1 MKELLKL
8 KKYVKR
14 YRWAILGGLL
24 ALIAIDLLQL
34 AIPRILKLVVDH
46 LAAGNATAA
55 HLARYGLWLVGIA
68 LAIGF
73 GRFFWRFLII
83 GSARR
88 VERELRADLYRHLTT
103 LDIAYFDETKTGDLM
118 AHATNDINAV
128 RMSLGFGL
136 VIITDIVIL
145 GLTSLFML
153 FGISPRLTLIV
164 LIPLP
169 ALSALIALFGQMIR
183 KKFEVVQKSF
193 ADLTELVRENISGIR
208 VVKLY
213 VQEGAENDRF
223 GVSSRD
229 YLKKNMG
236 LVRIWG
242 SFFPM
247 IMVIATL
254 SQGIC
259 FWSGGRMV
267 VFGAISIGDYVAFSA
282 YLGILIWPMIAIGQ
296 AINVFQRG
304 AASQGRINRILETRP
319 QITDAP
325 ATAGASAFAEINR
338 GVEFKN
344 ITCYHQGKTVPALAD
359 VSFKLESRQMLG
371 VTGAIGSGKSTLVNV
386 LLRLYETQQGEIQID
401 GRNVREYSLGALR
414 SNAAYVPQDSFLF
427 SDTLAENIS
436 FGRPGMINDQDALER
451 VCRLASVHDEIMAF
465 PRRYQ
470 TIVGERGVTLSGGQ
484 KQRVALARALLLEKP
499 ILILD
504 DSLSAV
510 DADTERR
517 ILSNIR
523 SELDCRTAIVISHRI
538 FAIQDADLIIVLDQ
552 GRIVE
557 RGRHESL
564 LAKKGKYHEMFTL
577 QQLEQQIAKT

>member
-8 KKYVKR
+8 KKYVNHHK
-14 YRWAILGGLL
+14 WAILGGLL
-24 ALIAIDLLQL
+24 ALVAIDLLQL
-34 AIPRILKLVVDH
+34 AVPRILKLVVDH
-46 LAAGNATAA
+46 LAAGDATASQ
-55 HLARYGLWLVGIA
+55 LARYGLLVVGIA
-68 LAIGF
+68 LAIGG
-73 GRFFWRFLII
+73 GRFFWRYLII

-88 VERELRADLYRHLTT
+88 IERELRAALYRHLTT
-103 LDIAYFDETKTGDLM
+103 LDTAYFDETKTGDLM

-153 FGISPRLTLIV
+153 FGLSPRLTLTV

-169 ALSALIALFGQMIR
+169 VLSVLVALFGQLIR

-193 ADLTELVRENISGIR
+193 AQLTELVRENISGIR

-213 VQEGAENDRF
+213 VQEGPENRRF
-223 GVSSRD
+223 GAASRD
-229 YLKKNMG
+229 YLGKNMG

-247 IMVIATL
+247 IMLIATL

-259 FWSGGRMV
+259 FWAGGRMV
-267 VFGAISIGDYVAFSA
+267 VFGAMSIGDYVAFSA
-282 YLGILIWPMIAIGQ
+282 YLGILIWPMIAIGE
-296 AINVFQRG
+296 AINTFQRG

-319 QITDAP
+319 QITDR
-325 ATAGASAFAEINR
+325 AGAIADARIQG
-338 GVEFKN
+338 GVEFRGV
-344 ITCYHQGKTVPALAD
+344 TLYHQGKTAPSLAG
-359 VSFKLESRQMLG
+359 VSFAIAPRQLLG
-371 VTGAIGSGKSTLVNV
+371 VTGTIGSGKSTLVNA
-386 LLRLYETQQGEIQID
+386 LLRLYEAQHGTILVD
-401 GRNVREYSLGALR
+401 DRDAREYTLAGLR
-414 SNAAYVPQDSFLF
+414 SSVAYVPQDSFLF
-427 SDTLAENIS
+427 SDTLAENIA
-436 FGRPGMINDQDALER
+436 FGRPELIADQPALER
-451 VCRLASVHDEIMAF
+451 VCRLAAVHEEVMAF
-465 PRRYQ
+465 PRGYQ
-470 TIVGERGVTLSGGQ
+470 TVVGERGVTLSGGQ
-484 KQRVALARALLLEKP
+484 KQRVALARALLLDKP

-517 ILSNIR
+517 ILANIR
-523 SELDCRTAIVISHRI
+523 AELDRRTAIVISHRI
-538 FAIQDADLIIVLDQ
+538 FAIQDADLIIVLDR

-557 RGRHESL
+557 SGTNDSL
-564 LAKKGKYHEMFTL
+564 LAKRGKYHEMFVL